1 MRRRVKVIPPLS
13 ALNSVNLYR
22 GGGTDGSPPPFKLT
36 EKFKKLFSEKK
47 LQGQIKFTGA
57 PKNIAVSID
66 NCGLDNLGN

>member
-1 MRRRVKVIPPLS
+1 M
-13 ALNSVNLYR
+13 
-22 GGGTDGSPPPFKLT
+22 DHPPPFKLT

-47 LQGQIKFTGA
+47 LQRQIKFTGA